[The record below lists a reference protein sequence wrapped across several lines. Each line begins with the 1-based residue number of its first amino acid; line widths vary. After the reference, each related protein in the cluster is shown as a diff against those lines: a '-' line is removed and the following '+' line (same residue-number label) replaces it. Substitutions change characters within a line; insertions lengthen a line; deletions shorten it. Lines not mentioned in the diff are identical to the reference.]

1 MSHRSSEELRQD
13 LLEAQKQVRIHGRY
27 RHYKGQQY
35 LVVGLV
41 VIESTDKVGVLYRAE
56 YAGFEDIVFLR
67 PLEEFL
73 SSVETNEGVAARFAL
88 VS

>member
-1 MSHRSSEELRQD
+1 MSHRSSEELKQD
-13 LLEAQKQVRIHGRY
+13 LLEAQKQVRIHGQY

-41 VIESTDKVGVLYRAE
+41 VIESTDKAGVLYRAE
-56 YAGFEDIVFLR
+56 YTGFEDIVFLR